1 VKKHDNCKKYGNVNL
16 APSSWPFSLWILDII
31 ISFSMAPKQLKYLVV
46 AMDIIY
52 QVGRSKNTRATFVF
66 SKKPS
71 KQDRDL

>member
-1 VKKHDNCKKYGNVNL
+1 
-16 APSSWPFSLWILDII
+16 
-31 ISFSMAPKQLKYLVV
+31 MAPKQLKYLVV